1 MEIFLTLLSFRLTSV
16 SGVEGQWI
24 LRVHLLE
31 IKIHSHK
38 NCIVSDCFNTPFQ
51 ITIEHPCL
59 FCMLTLLHLALCS
72 HPHFAPSKNPMKPPW
87 YGKCFDRQI
96 WHFSKRNNL
105 NSSRFLLALFTV
117 HHMWHMSSLLHTFQS
132 SYFSKRGI
140 TCSPTTIYCYRIYR
154 SFSHMQTCLAIL
166 LPYRDNNGSC
176 TFLRKA
182 PGKHGSYKFFYLFLL
197 SPYPYEKI
205 FWANSSESTNNPWC
219 FSLTKILG
227 KNISIMY

>member
-1 MEIFLTLLSFRLTSV
+1 MDSLLPWFCTVIDDRRHDNTIRNLRHSWLRLMCHVFVFKTSVIYCSINSWQHGIFLSNKKWKIENRL
-16 SGVEGQWI
+16 
-24 LRVHLLE
+24 
-31 IKIHSHK
+31 
-38 NCIVSDCFNTPFQ
+38 
-51 ITIEHPCL
+51 
-59 FCMLTLLHLALCS
+59 
-72 HPHFAPSKNPMKPPW
+72 FAPSKNPMKPPW

-105 NSSRFLLALFTV
+105 NSSRFLLALFTA

-154 SFSHMQTCLAIL
+154 SFSHMQTRLAIL

-182 PGKHGSYKFFYLFLL
+182 PGKHGSYKFFDSFLL
-197 SPYPYEKI
+197 SPSPHKKI
-205 FWANSSESTNNPWC
+205 FWGNSSE
-219 FSLTKILG
+219 IHV
-227 KNISIMY
+227 